1 MGRFVVLA
9 SFRQPFGCTPLA
21 RPDGGGRV
29 PYPADRVT
37 VWGEAHGPA
46 SVRSKLAAVRSSDRL
61 DSGERLPLR
70 ISHWEGGYWSTLGDF
85 LAFRR
90 STPSG
95 CPVRYFYVLK
105 QKYRTLHP
113 GGNLQ
118 ANVWYYKYLSIVNF
132 FGCCGI
138 SFNLYFYFSKFYR
151 LS

>member
-1 MGRFVVLA
+1 MKMRL
-9 SFRQPFGCTPLA
+9 FGCICLVQTAIWLHTP
-21 RPDGGGRV
+21 GRV

-46 SVRSKLAAVRSSDRL
+46 RIRSKLAAVYSSDRL

-70 ISHWEGGYWSTLGDF
+70 ISHWEGGNRSTFGDF
-85 LAFRR
+85 HAYRR
-90 STPSG
+90 STPSD

-113 GGNLQ
+113 GGKFSGQRL
-118 ANVWYYKYLSIVNF
+118 VLLKLIYLTLKFFFWMPWHLIYGQLNF
-132 FGCCGI
+132 RI
-138 SFNLYFYFSKFYR
+138 YFL

>member
-1 MGRFVVLA
+1 MVVFT

-46 SVRSKLAAVRSSDRL
+46 RIRSKLAAVYSSDRL
-61 DSGERLPLR
+61 DSAERLPLR
-70 ISHWEGGYWSTLGDF
+70 ISQWEGGNRSTFGDF
-85 LAFRR
+85 YAYRR

-95 CPVRYFYVLK
+95 CPVQYFYVLK

-118 ANVWYYKYLSIVNF
+118 ANVWYYLNYLSNVNF
-132 FGCCGI
+132 FMDALASHI
-138 SFNLYFYFSKFYR
+138 KSILF
-151 LS
+151 